1 MMYSYP
7 LFPHFYTRPFF
18 RYLHS
23 PIANAPQNG
32 TTSFNN
38 TDFKNRQHNANIGN
52 QNKNRVPTLNRTQQN
67 ADIKKEE
74 RYSSKE
80 RKAETDKEEE
90 VLFEILGI
98 KLHSDDILLLCLIFF
113 LYNEGVKDEFLFI
126 ALILLLLS

>member
-7 LFPHFYTRPFF
+7 LFPHFYSRPYSRYPSSF
-18 RYLHS
+18 RR
-23 PIANAPQNG
+23 
-32 TTSFNN
+32 T
-38 TDFKNRQHNANIGN
+38 N
-52 QNKNRVPTLNRTQQN
+52 QNTE
-67 ADIKKEE
+67 IKKDE
-74 RYSSKE
+74 RYASKE

>member
-7 LFPHFYTRPFF
+7 LFPHFYTRPYS
-18 RYLHS
+18 RYPHS

-32 TTSFNN
+32 TTSFKN
-38 TDFKNRQHNANIGN
+38 TDFKNEQHNTNISN
-52 QNKNRVPTLNRTQQN
+52 QNKNRVPTLSRTQQN